1 MVAVP
6 HESFTASALGLTGG
20 PARAVPSDAVL
31 ATLSRVVP
39 ADIAQKFLLLTIF
52 VLACSGGAALLG
64 REPWF
69 ARLAAGVCYTWN
81 PFVAERLI
89 LGQWALLLGY
99 AGLPWALRAA
109 VARPVASWPG
119 AGWLLA
125 GLLPAAAGGFAA
137 MSISA
142 LVVLP
147 AAVLGPAAGPVPGGG
162 PVPARR
168 RLASGAAALAVLG
181 ACSLPWLVPSL
192 LRTVYADPA
201 GVTAFAARADT
212 PFGSLGSLLML
223 GGGWN
228 AQTVPAGYGGGWSV
242 LWLAFVIAAAVAFLA
257 FGLRSHRWPGLG
269 VAAVTGLAL
278 ASIGVTGPGRDL
290 LRALT
295 SLWPGVAIL
304 RDGQQFIAP
313 LALAEALGAGLLAAW
328 VATPGPLVGRPG
340 PAAPSRAAPAL
351 RPVPPPG
358 PVPPPR
364 PAPAPGP
371 ASPPRPPPGRQ
382 RWPARPGWASPWRSC
397 SRRCCCCPG
406 WPGGPPDGCAP
417 SGTRR
422 AGWPPPA

>member
-6 HESFTASALGLTGG
+6 REPFTAAMFGLSGG

-31 ATLSRVVP
+31 AALSRVVP
-39 ADIAQKFLLLTIF
+39 ADVAQKLLLLTIF
-52 VLACSGGAALLG
+52 VLACSGGAALLD

-89 LGQWALLLGY
+89 IGQWALLLGY

-109 VARPVASWPG
+109 VACRWPPG
-119 AGWLLA
+119 PARGRLLA

-137 MSISA
+137 MSVSA
-142 LVVLP
+142 LVVVP
-147 AAVLGPAAGPVPGGG
+147 AAALGPGGAGR
-162 PVPARR
+162 VPARR
-168 RLASGAAALAVLG
+168 RLTSGAAALAVLG
-181 ACSLPWLVPSL
+181 ACSLPWLIPSL

-201 GVTAFAARADT
+201 GVAAYAARADT

-228 AQTVPAGYGGGWSV
+228 AQTVPAGDGGGWSV
-242 LWLAFVIAAAVAFLA
+242 LWLAFVIAAAAAYLA
-257 FGLRSHRWPGLG
+257 LGLRSRRWPGLG
-269 VAAVTGLAL
+269 LAAAAGLVIAGT
-278 ASIGVTGPGRDL
+278 GVTGPGQDL

-295 SLWPGVAIL
+295 SLWPGAAIL

-328 VATPGPLVGRPG
+328 VATPGPLAGRRQ
-340 PAAPSRAAPAL
+340 AR
-351 RPVPPPG
+351 
-358 PVPPPR
+358 
-364 PAPAPGP
+364 
-371 ASPPRPPPGRQ
+371 GRQ
-382 RWPARPGWASPWRSC
+382 ACEDPLSGRRGPDSGCWTAGPGWAWPWRCC
-397 SRRCCCCPG
+397 SPRCCCCPG
-406 WPGGPPDGCAP
+406 SPGGRPGGCAP

-422 AGWPPPA
+422 AGWPRPA